1 MYCEFRGQ
9 ASKMSRYK
17 MLILDDNEDLLRAL
31 QVTIQ
36 KYEVLTATTLDEAA
50 DLARAVDVSFLVADI
65 RLREGKSGH
74 HIFELLFS
82 RGKVVPGIVITAFEI
97 GHDTRSELLYIG
109 VSKVVKKAG
118 SGLGREIGAAAD
130 AILADHRKRLAQLT
144 TKVENLEIGNA
155 VLSHHGE
162 KKSIKDWLECIF
174 AGNCSLAEEN
184 ALKDLM
190 VQACNRTSRPDGDSG
205 YRFPEFGDA

>member
-1 MYCEFRGQ
+1 
-9 ASKMSRYK
+9 

-31 QVTIQ
+31 RVTIQ

-97 GHDTRSELLYIG
+97 GQDTRSELLYIG
-109 VSKVVKKAG
+109 VSKVVKKG
-118 SGLGREIGAAAD
+118 GFGLGREIGAAAD
-130 AILADHRKRLAQLT
+130 AILADHRKRMAQLT

-155 VLSHHGE
+155 ALPHHGE
-162 KKSIKDWLECIF
+162 KKSIKDWLEYIF

-184 ALKDLM
+184 ELKDLM
-190 VQACNRTSRPDGDSG
+190 VQACNRASRPDADSG